1 MLSTRPSAMSVGEAE
16 RLDTPEADET
26 SGELTPVDYEAG
38 EPESEEPEDDDT
50 YMSEEDDDEVDELV
64 DEVDESEVPETNRR
78 SRRAPLRITLKRK
91 SVKETPPRRK
101 SARAPKR
108 SARARQMD
116 DGASRAGED
125 VEEDD
130 EGEDDELEG
139 DDSDE
144 ASNAASEAPMTA
156 RQLARA
162 NRARGLST
170 EELVELPMGMPLPLT
185 QNLPRKRSSRK
196 RSSHCGAPRRRAG
209 GVIRANASLK
219 TTRSRYVRAT
229 YLDYQSSTE
238 EAGRQSAGQGRQRRR
253 RGR

>member
-1 MLSTRPSAMSVGEAE
+1 MSVGEAE

-108 SARARQMD
+108 TARARQMD

-209 GVIRANASLK
+209 GAIRANASLK
-219 TTRSRYVRAT
+219 TTRSRCVRAT